1 MTRPAILYVNTTLEA
16 LSIANGNVLARS
28 QQHCAMKT
36 DSLAPLYPLP
46 TPWQCGNNIVWHLRK
61 VVGTTF
67 MIAASDYWSVSAA
80 IYAEGTSINLQHYYV
95 LNNFLV
101 MRFLPSHYA
110 HRHSAPCF
118 LWCLSIHTDQSEKGP
133 EHSCITGGKQA
144 YLQTKWMHRQVIY
157 FNELFSTITFHLLS
171 ISHSIKRG
179 YDLLSCRTHDSP
191 FQVNWLENSEVLAE
205 TRHKANKRSRA
216 KHGDVLIFSLR
227 YLCQGLISLPVMT
240 ADCTCRGKAVC

>member
-1 MTRPAILYVNTTLEA
+1 
-16 LSIANGNVLARS
+16 
-28 QQHCAMKT
+28 
-36 DSLAPLYPLP
+36 
-46 TPWQCGNNIVWHLRK
+46 
-61 VVGTTF
+61 

-80 IYAEGTSINLQHYYV
+80 IYAEGTSINLQNYYV

-216 KHGDVLIFSLR
+216 KQGDVLIFSLR